1 MKESFSIL
9 ILRVVILFTG
19 LTIAHLGVS
28 LFLIADLGA
37 DPFNVFIQG
46 LLRVEEQ
53 YLSFDFITHGRIHM
67 IISFLIILVL
77 LVTDK
82 SYIRSGTLIC
92 MFCGGPIIDCFNSVL
107 MPVLNPFLTL
117 PFRIFI
123 NIAGCAVLAYGM
135 TIVIK
140 SEAGTG
146 PNDLVALVISE
157 KSKIKFAPVRIIVD
171 ILFAATGFWL
181 GGTLGLG
188 TVICAFVVGPVAGV
202 FLPYNEKLIKRI
214 ISKIK

>member
-1 MKESFSIL
+1 
-9 ILRVVILFTG
+9 
-19 LTIAHLGVS
+19 
-28 LFLIADLGA
+28 
-37 DPFNVFIQG
+37 
-46 LLRVEEQ
+46 
-53 YLSFDFITHGRIHM
+53 
-67 IISFLIILVL
+67 
-77 LVTDK
+77 
-82 SYIRSGTLIC
+82 
-92 MFCGGPIIDCFNSVL
+92 

>member
-1 MKESFSIL
+1 MRHSR
-9 ILRVVILFTG
+9 LR
-19 LTIAHLGVS
+19 H
-28 LFLIADLGA
+28 DHC
-37 DPFNVFIQG
+37 D
-46 LLRVEEQ
+46 
-53 YLSFDFITHGRIHM
+53 Y
-67 IISFLIILVL
+67 
-77 LVTDK
+77 
-82 SYIRSGTLIC
+82 
-92 MFCGGPIIDCFNSVL
+92 
-107 MPVLNPFLTL
+107 
-117 PFRIFI
+117 
-123 NIAGCAVLAYGM
+123 
-135 TIVIK
+135 K

-188 TVICAFVVGPVAGV
+188 TVICAFVVGPGAGV